1 MEIGLGE
8 LLRLGAAV
16 GLGFLVGLEREIHG
30 KAAGIRT
37 NILVCAGAALF
48 TLCALKLSDLTGDSA
63 TRMIAHI
70 VSGIGFLGA
79 GIVIQDRGGV
89 QGLTT
94 AASVWFVAGTGIACG
109 CGFYLLGALAA
120 GSAVF
125 VLWGLHPIDH
135 VIRRFRRPEK
145 QPIEQQRS

>member
-1 MEIGLGE
+1 MEIGIFE
-8 LLRLGAAV
+8 FLRLGAAV

-30 KAAGIRT
+30 KSAGIRT

-48 TLCALKLSDLTGDSA
+48 TLCALKLSEQTGDSA

-94 AASVWFVAGTGIACG
+94 AASVWFVAGIGIACG
-109 CGFYLLGALAA
+109 GGFYVLAALAA

-125 VLWGLHPIDH
+125 VLWVMHPLDNL
-135 VIRRFRRPEK
+135 IRRFRRPEK
-145 QPIEQQRS
+145 QAVEQQRG